1 MYQGSSHFQ
10 QSLVKCTMKKENRG
24 ANVAD
29 QIFSNSKTNV
39 NQICLFEIHKKRRK
53 VGL

>member
-1 MYQGSSHFQ
+1 MYQGSSHFH
-10 QSLVKCTMKKENRG
+10 QSLVHRMKKENRG

-29 QIFSNSKTNV
+29 QIFSNSNTKV

-53 VGL
+53 GGL